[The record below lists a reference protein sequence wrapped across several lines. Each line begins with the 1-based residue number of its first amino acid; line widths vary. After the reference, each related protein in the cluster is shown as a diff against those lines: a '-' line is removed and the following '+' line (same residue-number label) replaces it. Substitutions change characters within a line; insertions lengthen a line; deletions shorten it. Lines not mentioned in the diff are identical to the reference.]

1 MRYLEGKRLGETL
14 ESDVSVIELALKHG
28 WPPDVI
34 RQQDWRDLQLL
45 VLVEEAQTKTR
56 AELKRRADERKKR
69 DEGR

>member
-28 WPPDVI
+28 WLPSQI
-34 RQQDWRDLQLL
+34 RNEDWLDLQLL
-45 VLVEEAQTKTR
+45 ALVEEAQTKTR